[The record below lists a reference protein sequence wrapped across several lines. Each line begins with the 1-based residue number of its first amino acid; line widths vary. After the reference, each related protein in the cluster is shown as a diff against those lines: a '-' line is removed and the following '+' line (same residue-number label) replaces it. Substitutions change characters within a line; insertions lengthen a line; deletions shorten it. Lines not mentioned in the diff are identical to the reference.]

1 MWIFVIS
8 ESGLQVVLSN
18 GVFLVAECLRAARQK
33 LMRKISCATIFSVMA
48 ANVPG
53 VVVDFRS
60 GLKEISL
67 CACAMVYTDFLC
79 AIMCFIF
86 P

>member
-1 MWIFVIS
+1 
-8 ESGLQVVLSN
+8 
-18 GVFLVAECLRAARQK
+18 
-33 LMRKISCATIFSVMA
+33 MRKIYCATIFSVMA

-79 AIMCFIF
+79 AIMCFVF